1 MPTFQKAERSDAFL
15 PGFSMENT
23 HVAAKTKFN
32 MAVTPI
38 APRFAASSGNPT
50 PCLNSHVNNAFDA
63 MDTNPLAT

>member
-1 MPTFQKAERSDAFL
+1 
-15 PGFSMENT
+15 MENT

-32 MAVTPI
+32 MAVTPT